1 MNSDAII
8 DELQA
13 QMPEASVTTSSI
25 AEDALEKYV
34 SDHIA
39 KRDSTKFFIEV
50 STADATEEDMI
61 KESLRPSIQDFDETK
76 ENYSPMGSLHG

>member
-1 MNSDAII
+1 MSTEKDSMLRVRLTQRQSDELDAII

-25 AEDALEKYV
+25 ARYALEKYV

-39 KRDSTKFFIEV
+39 
-50 STADATEEDMI
+50 
-61 KESLRPSIQDFDETK
+61 PSVMEPRFLLKCLPQMPQTRI
-76 ENYSPMGSLHG
+76 

>member
-1 MNSDAII
+1 LDAII

-25 AEDALEKYV
+25 ARYALEKYV

-39 KRDSTKFFIEV
+39 SVMVPRFSLKSTLQMPQKRT
-50 STADATEEDMI
+50 
-61 KESLRPSIQDFDETK
+61 
-76 ENYSPMGSLHG
+76 